1 MQVYLPAYESYMAW
15 DQMEAECIDDMCLYA
30 IWLHSVLTEV
40 NAKILYNIITA
51 ITKV

>member
-1 MQVYLPAYESYMAW
+1 MTG
-15 DQMEAECIDDMCLYA
+15 DQMEAECIDDMCLHA
-30 IWLHSVLTEV
+30 LWLHSILTEV

>member
-1 MQVYLPAYESYMAW
+1 
-15 DQMEAECIDDMCLYA
+15 MEAECIGDMCLHA
-30 IWLHSVLTEV
+30 LWLHLILAEV